1 VVLLRKRFPQKPNLQ
16 TAAVLSVIKLESLS
30 FSCILIVFGSVV
42 LKSLSA
48 FAPAC
53 GHEFYSLSRS
63 PDCAKFSAGL
73 MKFVGFLKFILL
85 GCSSIKSVR
94 F

>member
-1 VVLLRKRFPQKPNLQ
+1 VEN
-16 TAAVLSVIKLESLS
+16 
-30 FSCILIVFGSVV
+30 VV
-42 LKSLSA
+42 LKCLSA
-48 FAPAC
+48 FVPAC

-73 MKFVGFLKFILL
+73 MKSVGFLKFILL

-94 F
+94 FLVGCMIRSGNFLLAHNHALFIKSRSSIATSWLDSL